1 MILRWC
7 CERNGAGPKS
17 SPKDFLVVKSVEARL
32 LLEREG
38 ELAELDAAIGRTG
51 DAAGSVV
58 LIDGPAGIGKT
69 RLLDEACGR
78 ARAAGLEVLTARG
91 GELERAYAFGVVRQL
106 LESRVARTSPD
117 DRSELLA
124 GAAVL
129 AEAVFSAPASPS
141 LAGTDTPQTVLHGLY
156 WLVAN
161 LAERSPLLL
170 VVDDVQWA
178 DGPSLRFLLYL
189 ARRLSGMPVAL
200 VLAVRSGEVSP
211 QPELLRALRLEAD
224 PPVLE
229 PGPLSPE
236 ATKTLTVVRLGHDVP
251 DALARACHEA
261 TRGNPFLLTELVHQ
275 LHAARGDTDPAAVG
289 RMASERLAAEILVR
303 VGRAGASACELV
315 RAVSVLGNSADLETA
330 AALAGVERLAAAELA
345 DALARA
351 EILEPAQPLL
361 RFVHP
366 LVRAAVYEDVP
377 RSERARLHAR
387 AARLVAGGRDGA
399 DAAAM
404 HLLLTMPA
412 GDGATVELLRDAARA
427 AIARGAPE
435 TALEFLRRADREP
448 PPDPIRPALLLELG
462 AAASRAGHPDG
473 VDTLREAFR
482 LAEGQ
487 PARARAGLELSF
499 ALGVS
504 RSQSCEVIPVLERAR
519 EGLDDEELSMLLDAR
534 MVIFASCVPAAR
546 AHLPAPLVDVR
557 AAAERR
563 PSEGLLALQSALA
576 VDGALA
582 GGIAA
587 QDAALLAERSLS
599 GGELMRL
606 DVATESDFAM
616 GAAWVL
622 IHAGRLVTARHHL
635 DDGVAHARARGSP
648 FAVARISCIRALA
661 YWGLGE
667 LQTVESDADTAL
679 SVAAAWGIPHAV
691 STALL
696 AGVRIE
702 RGDLGGARSILG
714 TLDTDPAVLEVTL
727 NQIVRE
733 MRAALLLAEGEPR
746 AALRELQACAR
757 WEQQSG
763 IGGGMVPVAWRA
775 LAALAQLQLGE
786 GDEAGELA
794 AREVELAR
802 RFGAAPRLGVALRTL
817 GVVAG
822 GAGGLASLE
831 EAVAVLEDSAAR
843 LEHAR
848 ALVDLGAMLRR
859 SGRRAAATEQL
870 RIGMDLA
877 HRCGATA
884 LVEAA
889 AAQLRL
895 AGARPRRIEVTGRG
909 SLTPSERRVTDL
921 ATEGM
926 SNKEIAQALFVTL
939 RTVEMHLSNAYR
951 KLGISSRDQLATAL
965 SVR

>member
-1 MILRWC
+1 
-7 CERNGAGPKS
+7 
-17 SPKDFLVVKSVEARL
+17 VVKRVEGRL
-32 LLEREG
+32 LLERDA

-58 LIDGPAGIGKT
+58 LVDGPAGIGKT
-69 RLLDEACGR
+69 RLLDEACDR
-78 ARAAGLEVLTARG
+78 ARAAGLEALTARG

-106 LESRVARTSPD
+106 LESRVARASPE
-117 DRSELLA
+117 DRGELLS

-129 AEAVFSAPASPS
+129 AEAVFSAPAPAS

-170 VVDDVQWA
+170 VVDDVQWT

-200 VLAVRSGEVSP
+200 VLAVRSGEVSAE
-211 QPELLRALRLEAD
+211 PELLRALRLEAD

-229 PGPLSPE
+229 PEPLSPE

-251 DALARACHEA
+251 EALARACHEA

-289 RMASERLAAEILVR
+289 RMASERLAAEILLR

-330 AALAGVERLAAAELA
+330 AALAGVEQPAAVELA

-351 EILEPAQPLL
+351 EILEPAQPPLC
-361 RFVHP
+361 FVHP

-387 AARLVAGGRDGA
+387 AAQLVAGGRDGA
-399 DAAAM
+399 AAAAM

-412 GDGATVELLRDAARA
+412 GDGATVELLREAARA

-462 AAASRAGHPDG
+462 AAASRAGHPDA

-504 RSQSCEVIPVLERAR
+504 RSQSREVIPVLERAR
-519 EGLDDEELSMLLDAR
+519 DGLEDEELRMLLDAR
-534 MVIFASCVPAAR
+534 MVVFANCVPAAR
-546 AHLPAPLVDVR
+546 AGLPARLADAP
-557 AAAERR
+557 AATDRR

-576 VDGALA
+576 AH
-582 GGIAA
+582 GGFGSVAA
-587 QDAALLAERSLS
+587 DDAALLAERSLS

-616 GAAWVL
+616 SAAWVL
-622 IHAGRLVTARHHL
+622 IQTGRLLTARHHL

-661 YWGLGE
+661 YWRLGE

-679 SVAAAWGIPHAV
+679 SVAAAWGIPHAIA
-691 STALL
+691 TALL
-696 AGVRIE
+696 ACVRIE
-702 RGDLGGARSILG
+702 RGDLDGARSILG
-714 TLDTDPAVLEVTL
+714 TLDTDPAMLEVSL

-746 AALRELQACAR
+746 AALRELQAYAR
-757 WEQQSG
+757 WERQSG
-763 IGGGMVPVAWRA
+763 IGDGMVVVAWRA
-775 LAALAQLQLGE
+775 PAALAQLQLGE
-786 GDEAGELA
+786 GEEARALA

-802 RFGAAPRLGVALRTL
+802 RFGAAPRLGAALRTL
-817 GVVAG
+817 GVVEG
-822 GAGGLASLE
+822 GATGLASLE

-859 SGRRAAATEQL
+859 SGQRTAATERL
-870 RIGMDLA
+870 RAGMDLA

-965 SVR
+965 SAR